1 MFDHDIIIIGSGVSG
16 LSCAKILNDNNKK
29 FVLYESQPEVG
40 GRMSTDFVGEHK
52 LDRGFQVF
60 IKGYPLYD
68 DVSDVDQLSL
78 HSFLPGALIRLNN
91 RFYKVVDPFRNCLL

>member
-40 GRMSTDFVGEHK
+40 GRMSTDFV
-52 LDRGFQVF
+52 
-60 IKGYPLYD
+60 
-68 DVSDVDQLSL
+68 LSL
-78 HSFLPGALIRLNN
+78 IHI
-91 RFYKVVDPFRNCLL
+91 